1 MMKNLQGKIALVTG
15 AARGMG
21 RGIALCLAEHG
32 ADIAINDLDS
42 AEGAQEV
49 LSAIE
54 ERGQRA
60 CYWQA
65 DVADRAAVSNMISE
79 VTDRFGYLDIC
90 VANAAINISEPI
102 VDAIWEN
109 VLRTIQVS
117 QFGVFH
123 TCQKAAQQMIRQVK
137 AGRLG
142 GKIIII
148 GSIHE
153 EMAVP
158 GCAAYNM
165 AKAATVQL
173 GQTLAVELAPFHI
186 NVNIIHP
193 GLTDTPASRFGSTD
207 EHIQRVASRIPWE
220 RLGMPE
226 DVGKAVAFLASDE
239 ADYITGTKIRVD
251 GGYIFERHFP
261 IND

>member
-1 MMKNLQGKIALVTG
+1 MKNLQDKIALVTG

-21 RGIALCLAEHG
+21 RGIALCLADHG
-32 ADIAINDLDS
+32 ADIAINDLGS
-42 AEGAQEV
+42 PEVAQEV

-54 ERGQRA
+54 ARGQRA

-65 DVADRAAVSNMISE
+65 DVSDQAAVSKMITE
-79 VTDRFGYLDIC
+79 VTDHFGYLDIC

-109 VLRTIQVS
+109 VLQTIQVS

-137 AGRLG
+137 AGHPG

-153 EMAVP
+153 ELAVA
-158 GCAAYNM
+158 GSGAYNM
-165 AKAATVQL
+165 AKAAVTQL

-193 GLTDTPASRFGSTD
+193 GLTDTPGARLGSSD
-207 EHIQRVASRIPWE
+207 EQLQRVTSRIPWG
-220 RLGMPE
+220 RLGKPE
-226 DVGKAVAFLASDE
+226 DIGKAVAFLASDD
-239 ADYITGTKIRVD
+239 ADYITGNKIRVD
-251 GGYIFERHFP
+251 GGFIFERHFP
-261 IND
+261 MND